1 MSEEQAK
8 HLCYLSAHD
17 LRIGNWVYDGE
28 FTKFP
33 MQVVVIGE
41 DWVYLDF
48 PCNEG
53 DVWEECPK
61 ELQPIPLTSEFFEKN
76 GFVKERFY
84 CKVFYFKK
92 INGMILKAYEH
103 SIGWEIHM
111 KHEESINAFSKGIDY
126 VHELQNAYYVSTGEE
141 LEIEL

>member
-1 MSEEQAK
+1 MTQAK
-8 HLCYLSAHD
+8 HQCSFSAHD
-17 LRIGNWVYDGE
+17 LRIGNWVYDGIYA
-28 FTKFP
+28 KYP
-33 MQVVVIGE
+33 MQVVAIGK
-41 DWVYLDF
+41 DWVLLDF
-48 PCNEG
+48 PGNEG
-53 DVWEECPK
+53 GVWEADIK
-61 ELQPIPLTSEFFEKN
+61 DLQPIKLTEEFFEKN

-126 VHELQNAYYVSTGEE
+126 VHEFQNAYYVSTGEE
-141 LEIEL
+141 LEIKL